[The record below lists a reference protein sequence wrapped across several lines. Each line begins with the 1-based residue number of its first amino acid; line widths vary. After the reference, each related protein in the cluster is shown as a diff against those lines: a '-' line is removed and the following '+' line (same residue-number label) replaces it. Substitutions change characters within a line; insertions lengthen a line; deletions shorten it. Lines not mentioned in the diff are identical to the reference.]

1 MKQLRNALGIFHLQI
16 PIASLQEH
24 QQRILGFF
32 IASMSHPDI
41 LVLDEPTSGCDPIYK
56 YTNMT

>member
-1 MKQLRNALGIFHLQI
+1 MKQLRNALGIFNLQI
-16 PIASLQEH
+16 PVASLQEH

-32 IASMSHPDI
+32 IASMSNPDI

-56 YTNMT
+56 